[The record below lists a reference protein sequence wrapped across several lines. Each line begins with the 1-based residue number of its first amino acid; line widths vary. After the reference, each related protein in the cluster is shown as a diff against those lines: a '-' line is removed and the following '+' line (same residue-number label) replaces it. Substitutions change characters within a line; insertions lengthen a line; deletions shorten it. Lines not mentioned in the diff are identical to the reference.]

1 VLSEALRTE
10 RPADEGGIRALPR
23 IIEYSH
29 CEVDTYG
36 SGCRVCGEPMVRRVA
51 AWGRFT
57 RARPPQT
64 DPQSVPSYAQ
74 ATDPELICRS
84 AGGDRAAFE
93 EIVTRHGTF
102 ALRLAARLIPDRSAA
117 EDIVQEAM
125 VRAWTQAARFDP
137 QRAHFTTWL
146 YRIVTN
152 LCIDHRRRRRPE
164 PMPEDFEP
172 TDPAAG
178 AQDMLEVDERDL
190 AVAQA
195 LADLPARQRAAMALV
210 YDEGLSG
217 AEAARVLG
225 LSAKAVE
232 RLLARARASLRD
244 RLQSRDGLKGAE
256 DVDA

>member
-1 VLSEALRTE
+1 MLVIRTSDRPPPLGASITRAVRSKALRTE
-10 RPADEGGIRALPR
+10 KLAAKGGGIRPSPR
-23 IIEYSH
+23 IIGHSH
-29 CEVDTYG
+29 CEVDPYG
-36 SGCRVCGEPMVRRVA
+36 SGYRVCGEPM
-51 AWGRFT
+51 
-57 RARPPQT
+57 
-64 DPQSVPSYAQ
+64 SSYAQ
-74 ATDPELICRS
+74 ACDSELICWS
-84 AGGDRAAFE
+84 AGGDRGAFD

-117 EDIVQEAM
+117 EDVVQEAM

-172 TDPAAG
+172 ADPAAG

-190 AVAQA
+190 AVARA
-195 LADLPARQRAAMALV
+195 LADLPGRQRAAMALV

-244 RLQSRDGLKGAE
+244 RLQSRDGVKGAE